1 MRFLN
6 CGKKLQVDIGE
17 KPKIS
22 RCILAL
28 DQKMP
33 ENCVKA
39 EDGTRGNAAPA
50 IVLLSADALYLV
62 CKLFEN
68 LVQKA
73 IAYKLFLFS
82 ATVIIIITAFVVKKK
97 RK

>member
-1 MRFLN
+1 MLFLN

-33 ENCVKA
+33 ENYVKA
-39 EDGTRGNAAPA
+39 EERTKGSAVTA
-50 IVLLSADALYLV
+50 IVLLLVDALCFTL
-62 CKLFEN
+62 CANCSK
-68 LVQKA
+68 
-73 IAYKLFLFS
+73 I
-82 ATVIIIITAFVVKKK
+82 
-97 RK
+97 